1 MVSHKNTL
9 YFTPL
14 LLENA
19 GFMTP
24 HFLHVRAATLQA
36 PINAGGTF
44 ALRFG
49 GSGTDEATAIESDAT
64 TGASYVAGRFQS
76 RITAG
81 AFSELSY
88 GGSDG
93 FALRV
98 DNTGTVTW
106 LKKYVSSPGILQWR
120 LGHNDVRGEYLTRIS
135 FHNRHMRDLFV
146 LSLT

>member
-1 MVSHKNTL
+1 MISHILNTL
-9 YFTPL
+9 YFAPPPF
-14 LLENA
+14 ENA
-19 GFMTP
+19 GFISP
-24 HFLHVRAATLQA
+24 HLPHARAATLQA

-64 TGASYVAGRFQS
+64 SGASYVAGRFQS

-106 LKKYVSSPGILQWR
+106 LKKYASSP
-120 LGHNDVRGEYLTRIS
+120 
-135 FHNRHMRDLFV
+135 
-146 LSLT
+146 